1 MRHAREECEQGS
13 VTPMIIGFCV
23 VLMMLVGVVVNAS
36 AAFLARQNLNSTAD
50 AAALA
55 ATDGMQG
62 EQVYAGG
69 LGKRAQ
75 IDPASARRY
84 VADFLRSSDAS
95 KRYGQLSY
103 EVTADRDRVMV
114 RVRGQVKLPIPV
126 PGVATHAMIS
136 GTAASEIAI
145 SD

>member
-1 MRHAREECEQGS
+1 MRHSQECEQGS

-69 LGKRAQ
+69 LGERAR

-103 EVTADRDRVMV
+103 DVTTDRDRVLV
-114 RVRGQVKLPIPV
+114 RVRGVVMLPIPV
-126 PGVATHAMIS
+126 PGVATHTMIS
-136 GTAASEIAI
+136 GTAASIIAI